1 MAVLLLA
8 FIDKATLG
16 VGAIQ
21 QSELIVGG
29 SSTAGTL
36 STPILTT
43 DIEARG
49 PIFSCGMFTRAVFFC
64 ALFARAVFACAVF
77 ACAVFACAMFACAV
91 LACAG
96 LFAVFART
104 VLACAV
110 RRALIAQASIAQADT
125 VRRGAARADRL
136 LCVTAICV
144 RNDSVN

>member
-8 FIDKATLG
+8 FIDKATLS

-49 PIFSCGMFTRAVFFC
+49 PIFSCAM
-64 ALFARAVFACAVF
+64 FARAVFACAVF

-110 RRALIAQASIAQADT
+110 RRALIAQVSIAQADT

-144 RNDSVN
+144 REMTQ